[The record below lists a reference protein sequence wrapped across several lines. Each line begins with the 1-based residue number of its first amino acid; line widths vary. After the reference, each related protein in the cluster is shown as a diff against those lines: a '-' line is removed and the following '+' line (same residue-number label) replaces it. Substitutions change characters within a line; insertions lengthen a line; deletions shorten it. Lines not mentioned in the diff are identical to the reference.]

1 MTTTPTVGN
10 EVPFSTFFMD
20 FGPQVRGLS
29 DGTFAIVWER
39 VGGNLVGRHLNELGG
54 FTGGDFLA
62 ALSGS
67 TTKLL
72 TDPQIYQQADGQIVV
87 DYTEALD
94 SSSQRDVR
102 WHEVD
107 RAAPNAGS
115 VGTEVLPTVDEFL
128 FDSTNLPEIGSA
140 HVFGADNA
148 AGQSYLVLRYTDLN
162 GAPISDGIILDIDLN
177 KVEQNAAVAS
187 NLNGVAVAYEQ
198 FDKTTFDRQINLQ
211 VFQYNGAPLSGVVP
225 VSGPGANAGFPDIA
239 TLSNGSYVVTWQQAG
254 GTAFRNYN
262 GNGAPLDAAPVIIPN
277 SAGFVPKITALK
289 DGGFII
295 AWTAGDGTESD
306 GSPELDI
313 FLQRF
318 DSDGNSVGDR
328 VHLNQPGDQGFFD
341 MSIATLADGRVILT
355 YEQRDRGRHQRHD
368 AQLSLPRPAR
378 REHPRHQRR
387 RQLRQPRGR
396 RDHFGL

>member
-10 EVPFSTFFMD
+10 EVTFSTFFTD

-29 DGTFAIVWER
+29 DGTFAIAWER
-39 VGGNLVGRHLNELGG
+39 DGGNLVGRHLNELGG

-72 TDPQIYQQADGQIVV
+72 TDPQTYQQADGQIVV
-87 DYTEALD
+87 DYTEALN

-140 HVFGADNA
+140 HVFGAVNA

-162 GAPISDGIILDIDLN
+162 GARISDGIILDIDLN
-177 KVEQNAAVAS
+177 RVEQNAAVAS

-211 VFQYNGAPLSGVVP
+211 VFEYNGAPLSGVVP
-225 VSGPGANAGFPDIA
+225 VSGTGANAA
-239 TLSNGSYVVTWQQAG
+239 
-254 GTAFRNYN
+254 
-262 GNGAPLDAAPVIIPN
+262 
-277 SAGFVPKITALK
+277 
-289 DGGFII
+289 
-295 AWTAGDGTESD
+295 
-306 GSPELDI
+306 SPT
-313 FLQRF
+313 
-318 DSDGNSVGDR
+318 S
-328 VHLNQPGDQGFFD
+328 
-341 MSIATLADGRVILT
+341 
-355 YEQRDRGRHQRHD
+355 RH
-368 AQLSLPRPAR
+368 
-378 REHPRHQRR
+378 
-387 RQLRQPRGR
+387 
-396 RDHFGL
+396 